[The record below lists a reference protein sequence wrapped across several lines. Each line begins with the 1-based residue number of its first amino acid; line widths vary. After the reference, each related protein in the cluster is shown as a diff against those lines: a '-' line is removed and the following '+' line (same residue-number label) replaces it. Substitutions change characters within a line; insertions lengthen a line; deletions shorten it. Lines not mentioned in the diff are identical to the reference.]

1 MTDIRQNNH
10 LELLSLICR
19 FYLYTVYQI
28 SHELFQNVVVI
39 SLTMDDQEKLLNDD
53 EEDLDKEVESC
64 LTGVSSSISGYAGSV
79 SSPSTCSFYSTAT
92 EGQYSDVGDTND
104 LTDTESFYSSRTMVL
119 TDTDTDTHSYLSVDT
134 LTGREDDLDDNST
147 VMDNDDDQHNVRS
160 RER

>member
-1 MTDIRQNNH
+1 
-10 LELLSLICR
+10 
-19 FYLYTVYQI
+19 
-28 SHELFQNVVVI
+28 
-39 SLTMDDQEKLLNDD
+39 MDDQEKLLNDD

-104 LTDTESFYSSRTMVL
+104 LTDTESFYSSRTMIL
-119 TDTDTDTHSYLSVDT
+119 TDTDTDTRSYLSVDT

-147 VMDNDDDQHNVRS
+147 VMDDDDDEHNVRN